1 MAPFAAATAAP
12 LVVAMATAIT
22 SNEGQHV
29 VPHVLRESKG
39 TKPYTVHNAPDGKI
53 IFNGKP
59 EDWVKMR
66 DAMVDVIQ
74 SGTGRGIKSGLQ
86 YSIAGKT
93 GTAQITNNEPNHALF
108 VSFAPYENPEI
119 SITVVIPNGFSSS
132 NAAELASKVYQYY
145 YDKSSRKKLMDGKVS
160 SPAMGGTR
168 QTD

>member
-1 MAPFAAATAAP
+1 MHDVTINNGNGIFANLQTQY
-12 LVVAMATAIT
+12 
-22 SNEGQHV
+22 NF
-29 VPHVLRESKG
+29 
-39 TKPYTVHNAPDGKI
+39 NA
-53 IFNGKP
+53 
-59 EDWVKMR
+59 
-66 DAMVDVIQ
+66 
-74 SGTGRGIKSGLQ
+74 
-86 YSIAGKT
+86 AGKT

>member
-1 MAPFAAATAAP
+1 MAAIGQSNNVYTTVALSRYVTA
-12 LVVAMATAIT
+12 VASGKKYNYQLMNKIVDA
-22 SNEGQHV
+22 
-29 VPHVLRESKG
+29 
-39 TKPYTVHNAPDGKI
+39 DGKTV
-53 IFNGKP
+53 KKYKADY
-59 EDWVKMR
+59 EDISDTLTSSQWDAIHSGMR
-66 DAMVDVIQ
+66 EVVSTMDRFQGFDIPV
-74 SGTGRGIKSGLQ
+74 
-86 YSIAGKT
+86 AGKT